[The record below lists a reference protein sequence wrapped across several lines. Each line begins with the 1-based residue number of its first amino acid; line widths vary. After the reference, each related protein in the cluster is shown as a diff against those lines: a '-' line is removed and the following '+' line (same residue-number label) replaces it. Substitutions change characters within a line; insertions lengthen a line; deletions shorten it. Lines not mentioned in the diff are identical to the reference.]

1 VPRFVRAVA
10 PVRICDLGGWTDT
23 WFAGNGVVCNVAVSP
38 GAEARVVA
46 RETGALPTRIVLDV
60 EEFGDRYGIDPG
72 GALPGKHPLLEA
84 VIGTASLPD
93 GRDLEISVRC
103 GLPAGSA
110 VGTSAAVLV
119 ALLGALDGLTP
130 GRAPPSEIAASAHR
144 IETETLGLQSGIQD
158 QLAAAHGGINR
169 IEIDAYPDARI
180 EPIAV
185 PEPARRALQARLVLV
200 YLGQP
205 HHSSAVHEQVIATLE
220 RDSDLEHLLER
231 LRAAARRGAVSLAAG
246 DLDAYGEALIDNTDA
261 QSALHPDIVGP
272 NAREVIDVARRH
284 GASGWKVNGA
294 GGAGGSVSVL
304 GPADATARSELVR
317 DLQPT
322 DRSWQLL
329 PTRLDE
335 QGLTV
340 ETSP

>member
-1 VPRFVRAVA
+1 MPRLVRAVA

-23 WFAGNGVVCNVAVSP
+23 WFAGHGVVCSLAVSP
-38 GAEARVVA
+38 GAEARAVTHEA
-46 RETGALPTRIVLDV
+46 GALRARVMLDV
-60 EEFGDRYGIDPG
+60 EQFGDRYGVDG

-84 VIGTASLPD
+84 AVAAASLPHD
-93 GRDLEISVRC
+93 RDLEVTVRC

-110 VGTSAAVLV
+110 VGTSAAILV

-130 GRAPPSEIAASAHR
+130 GRASPSEIAASAHR

-158 QLAAAHGGINR
+158 QLAAAYGGINR
-169 IEIDAYPDARI
+169 IDIDAYPHARV
-180 EPIAV
+180 EPVAV

-205 HHSSAVHEQVIATLE
+205 HHSSTMHDQVIASLE
-220 RDSDLEHLLER
+220 RDAALERLLEP
-231 LRAAARRGAVSLAAG
+231 LRAAACRGADALAAG
-246 DLDAYGEALIDNTDA
+246 NLDAYGEALVENTEA
-261 QSALHPDIVGP
+261 QAALHPELVGSD
-272 NAREVIDVARRH
+272 ARQVIAIARRH

-304 GPADATARSELVR
+304 GPADAAARSDLVS
-317 DLQPT
+317 DLQPS
-322 DRSWQLL
+322 DRAWQLL
-329 PTRLDE
+329 PMRLDQ